1 MEIYKIETETGEWV
15 VDTFV
20 DMDVV
25 HGYIMT
31 GRDVT
36 VYSAEVPEE
45 YLAEYDNEDD
55 FDPNDF
61 DPEEFEWEYYDS
73 YSA

>member
-1 MEIYKIETETGEWV
+1 MKVYMIETETGEWTI
-15 VDTFV
+15 DTFV

-36 VYSAEVPEE
+36 VYEAEVPAK
-45 YLAEYDNEDD
+45 YLANYDDEFDFDASVYEPDD
-55 FDPNDF
+55 FD
-61 DPEEFEWEYYDS
+61 WKYYDS